1 MNPKLLSLV
10 VIFTQSIQLSNIVC
24 GAIYLSFR
32 LVFYGHYEPWGSLAN
47 MRKVQDP
54 PPRRI
59 LNLEQVSVEVPKF
72 LREMVELNG
81 IEPLTPC
88 LQSRCSPN

>member
-1 MNPKLLSLV
+1 
-10 VIFTQSIQLSNIVC
+10 
-24 GAIYLSFR
+24 
-32 LVFYGHYEPWGSLAN
+32 

-54 PPRRI
+54 PPRRM
-59 LNLEQVSVEVPKF
+59 LNLEQVSVEAPKF